1 MRIYNRYLLFLVL
14 ASCLIDVILAF
25 TRQTDIA
32 VYFTVLVIAYLIITV
47 LFVYFSPKTRKA
59 LSLVSIVFLAGFM
72 VVVVLKI
79 MEVMRLK

>member
-59 LSLVSIVFLAGFM
+59 LSLVSIVFLTGFM

-79 MEVMRLK
+79 MEVMGLK